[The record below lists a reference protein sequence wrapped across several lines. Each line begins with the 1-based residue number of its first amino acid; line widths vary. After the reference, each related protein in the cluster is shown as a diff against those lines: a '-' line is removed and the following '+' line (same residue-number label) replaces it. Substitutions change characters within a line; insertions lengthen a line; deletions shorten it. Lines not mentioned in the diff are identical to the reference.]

1 VKSFTRFAAIGAAAL
16 LPITLATPA
25 LAVDFDRLNFTVD
38 CLVGETG
45 AEDNHTLVPG
55 ETLVI
60 TLANCAG
67 YYVTEN
73 DVSATATLTGGVVL
87 DTTEVVVPSGPATIT
102 IVASASG
109 DADIEFHDID
119 ELSTDPSFDIDVD
132 IETPGTVADPEST
145 LLASEELTVALDAN
159 EMMIGEELI
168 GDPVGDDGEGDALV
182 GGFAS
187 CDVEPGLHVY
197 ESLDFT
203 VNESGVYD
211 FRAVAV
217 SPLSAQLNWGL
228 DYTPSSDTFLAVY
241 NVFDPANPDD
251 GVVGCNDD
259 ADDNGV
265 DYVEAAYDEW
275 DATVTDAGD
284 LMHDRFPWFQSE
296 LATGEYTLVLM
307 FYQTAGT
314 EDFNIGE
321 YGETSGSSS
330 ETWEPGPQ
338 SAVFE
343 MWGPTGGL
351 ELGHTLADTG
361 VNPAFALWSGLA
373 LAGTGIAITVARRR
387 AQRA

>member
-1 VKSFTRFAAIGAAAL
+1 MNSFTRFAAIGAAAL

-38 CLVGETG
+38 CLLQETG
-45 AEDNHTLVPG
+45 YDDNHTLVPG

-73 DVSATATLTGGVVL
+73 DVSETATLTGGILL

-109 DADIEFHDID
+109 DADIEFSDNN
-119 ELSTDPSFDIDVD
+119 ELSADPDFDIDVD
-132 IETPGTVADPEST
+132 IYTPGSVADPEST
-145 LLASEELTVALDAN
+145 LLFTEEMVVAIDAN
-159 EMMIGEELI
+159 EMMIREEMI
-168 GDPVGDDGEGDALV
+168 NDPIGDDGGGDIFV
-182 GGFAS
+182 GGNET
-187 CDVEPGLHVY
+187 CQLEPGLHVY
-197 ESLDFT
+197 EELDLT
-203 VNESGVYD
+203 VTEAGVYD
-211 FRAVAV
+211 FRAVET
-217 SPLSAQLNWGL
+217 SPLSASLNWGIE
-228 DYTPSSDTFLAVY
+228 YAPSSDTFLAVY
-241 NVFDPANPDD
+241 NDFDPANPDE

-259 ADDNGV
+259 ADNSGV
-265 DYVEAAYDEW
+265 DYVETAFADNSALTTESGYLLD
-275 DATVTDAGD
+275 D
-284 LMHDRFPWFQSE
+284 HFPWFQSE
-296 LATGEYTLVLM
+296 LPTGEYTLVLM
-307 FYQTAGT
+307 FFNTAGT
-314 EDFNIGE
+314 EDFSIGQYDE
-321 YGETSGSSS
+321 SSS
-330 ETWEPGPQ
+330 PDTWDPAPQ

-373 LAGTGIAITVARRR
+373 LTGTGVAITVARRR